1 MNIIVCLKQ
10 VFATDARIKIAPDG
24 KTVSEEQ
31 VEWIMSP
38 YDEYALEEALRIREA
53 KGAGKITALT
63 LGPERC
69 TTLLR
74 SALALGVDAAV
85 HLKDPLFDKL
95 DALGVARVLAE
106 AIKKIPY
113 DLLLFGKQGV
123 GMDQGLVQSIV
134 AELLGLP
141 LANIVT
147 KLSVEASKV
156 RCLREVDGGSEWVEC
171 DLPAIVSAQKGLNDP
186 RIANLKGIMG
196 AKKKPIDV
204 WNAESLGLTADSLGA
219 STLSHDSYVL
229 PPPRKAGRILQG
241 TPDDTA
247 PQLVSL
253 LRNEAKII

>member
-24 KTVSEEQ
+24 KKVSEEQ
-31 VEWIMSP
+31 IEWIMSP

-53 KGAGKITALT
+53 KTGKITVLT

-69 TTLLR
+69 STMLR
-74 SALALGVDAAV
+74 SALALGVDAVV
-85 HLKDPLFDKL
+85 HLKDPLFDGL
-95 DALGVARVLAE
+95 DALGVARALAE
-106 AIKKIPY
+106 AIKKIPH
-113 DLLLFGKQGV
+113 DLVLFGKQGV
-123 GMDQGLVQSIV
+123 GMDQGLVQSMV
-134 AELLGLP
+134 AELLDLP

-147 KLSVEASKV
+147 KLSVEGNKV

-186 RIANLKGIMG
+186 RIANLKGIMA

-204 WNAESLGLTADSLGA
+204 WNAQSLGLSAGSLGTPA
-219 STLSHDSYVL
+219 LSHDSYVP

-241 TPDDTA
+241 TAEETA
-247 PQLVSL
+247 QQLAGL

>member
-31 VEWIMSP
+31 IEWIMSP
-38 YDEYALEEALRIREA
+38 YDEFALEEALRIREA
-53 KGAGKITALT
+53 KSGKITALT

-69 TTLLR
+69 TTMLR
-74 SALALGVDAAV
+74 SAFALGVDAAV
-85 HLKDPLFDKL
+85 HLKDPLFDNL
-95 DALGVARVLAE
+95 DALAVARVLAE
-106 AIKKIPY
+106 AIRKIPH
-113 DLLLFGKQGV
+113 DLVLFGKQGV
-123 GMDQGLVQSIV
+123 GVDQGLVQSMV

-147 KLSVEASKV
+147 KLSVEADKV

-171 DLPAIVSAQKGLNDP
+171 GLPAIVSAQKGLNDP
-186 RIANLKGIMG
+186 RIANLKGIMA

-204 WNAESLGLTADSLGA
+204 WNAQSLGVTADSIGA
-219 STLSHDSYVL
+219 STLTHDSYVL
-229 PPPRKAGRILQG
+229 PPPRKAGKVLQG
-241 TPDDTA
+241 TAEDTA
-247 PQLVSL
+247 QQLVSL